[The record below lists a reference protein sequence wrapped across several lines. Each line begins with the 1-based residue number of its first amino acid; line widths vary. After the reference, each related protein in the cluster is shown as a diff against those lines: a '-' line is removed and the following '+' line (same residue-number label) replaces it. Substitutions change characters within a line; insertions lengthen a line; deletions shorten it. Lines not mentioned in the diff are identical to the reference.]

1 MRLVFT
7 HKTRG
12 FLAKDEFPQPSGY
25 ASQSTGQDQTRPSKR
40 LRGAIRIIH
49 QSPGYPY
56 SAGPMFE
63 ASASLTRSNT
73 APGPMS
79 WESSVPMH
87 PHNTFPR
94 GQTYPRSNFSTR
106 PGGQDLQ
113 NPSDANYPAEF
124 PHGPTDLPP
133 RPYNA
138 GEGIQ
143 KPTRP
148 KGRIP
153 GSALG
158 YVSDCLGNVWSL
170 LKLH

>member
-1 MRLVFT
+1 M
-7 HKTRG
+7 
-12 FLAKDEFPQPSGY
+12 
-25 ASQSTGQDQTRPSKR
+25 
-40 LRGAIRIIH
+40 RIIH
-49 QSPGYPY
+49 QNPGYPY
-56 SAGPMFE
+56 SDGPAGGVQSDPQTSGMSRDVPMFE